1 MAVAVQIA
9 SRSELSCLE
18 QFSSLLIW
26 PFWIACKP
34 GVYFL
39 EFRCCLQSR
48 CAECD
53 RNRTAR
59 RSIANRSRTR
69 AILAAF
75 GTCAPPREPPCANH
89 RKVIGTDCKW
99 EARRKRHK
107 PIAVSCS
114 TSRNSRIQCKL
125 VYDDACLRTVLI
137 QVIIWIKTSYEIR
150 FFDWKTVSLQLRSTE
165 SKWNLNFYQTL
176 SEIFETTRTSLSP
189 VKRCFLPLVC
199 C

>member
-150 FFDWKTVSLQLRSTE
+150 FFFIGKQFRS
-165 SKWNLNFYQTL
+165 NYVRLNP
-176 SEIFETTRTSLSP
+176 SEIWIFTKLYQKSSKQLEHHCRQWNGVSY
-189 VKRCFLPLVC
+189 R
-199 C
+199 